1 MSKLLT
7 HKKVNHNYVINYV
20 NTFRKYEDNI
30 EKGLSMSST
39 AWWKK
44 WDWWLIGAMSL
55 LICLSLIMLLSI
67 TIGSDQPYAR
77 NQVMFAVVGTVIF
90 IVISKLDYHWL
101 VQLAPIFYAACM
113 LLLVVVAIFAQITRG
128 AASWIDLGPFSLQ
141 PSEFLKLALV
151 LFMAFIYTKLSNRQ
165 WLGWKLLGAFMVAL
179 VLPAS
184 LILLQPD
191 FGTTLVIVAAW
202 AGAVLMSPI
211 SKKLLIGLGASMLV
225 IAIVGW
231 LFLAPYQQQRIV
243 TFINPAADPL
253 GHGYNVLQ
261 SIIAVGSGGW
271 LGQGW
276 GRGTQSHLNFL
287 PEHHTDFIFASLS
300 EELGFVGS
308 LSVLLLYG
316 IIFWRGVRIIW
327 HSDSQ
332 YEVMIASGLLTM
344 LVIQTGINVA
354 MNVGLAPV
362 TGIPLPLVSYGGSS
376 LLVTMASLAVIH
388 SFYRRQINA
397 THQI

>member
-1 MSKLLT
+1 
-7 HKKVNHNYVINYV
+7 
-20 NTFRKYEDNI
+20 
-30 EKGLSMSST
+30 MSST